1 MWLRTRKAAGHK
13 PVNSGTIR
21 KRALSKERNIYLAE
35 VSLLAGLVAISVAAA
50 ALARPGPSAPPA
62 VGMVDATRRPITETS
77 EFLGRIEAISR
88 VNVAA
93 RVTAFLKERL
103 FNEGAFLIS
112 RETSGRASTVFADRS
127 ATLPKSPVSRHQL
140 TSSCFFRYQ
149 SAD

>member
-1 MWLRTRKAAGHK
+1 MTVKMSEAPYKARAAAMIGLLGLAAGCGETNKYVEPPPPEVTVAK
-13 PVNSGTIR
+13 PVTREVTNYFEVTGTAQPLLSVDIR
-21 KRALSKERNIYLAE
+21 
-35 VSLLAGLVAISVAAA
+35 
-50 ALARPGPSAPPA
+50 
-62 VGMVDATRRPITETS
+62 
-77 EFLGRIEAISR
+77 
-88 VNVAA
+88 A
-93 RVTAFLKERL
+93 RVRGFLKERL